1 MGESLTADDVARHR
15 PAFYFRAGIT
25 DMKTDAVPAIGMLLV
40 AVVALGAGPAG
51 AQLVDATLFKNI
63 TAGAGAFDD
72 NGPGDNESYAN
83 GPSNDPIPFG
93 AQVIAINLV
102 ATDGGAQSS
111 VHGQISYQVL
121 SSELTAKGFV
131 RHYSKATG
139 ELASAL
145 AGFDAV
151 MSFRFDA
158 SEQSEY
164 RIFGWVKS
172 DRDLSEPELI
182 ACQRNGIVLAGDTR
196 ATLYPLGLQQFEDV
210 RTIFPNEPVTIEC
223 GAVASGGAAPGP
235 GGGTKEVEGLLEW
248 RFEVRFSA
256 AGPGCADPSGDG
268 QTTAT
273 DSLSALHAS
282 IGLSDCDL
290 AVCDVNDSGSVS
302 ATDAL
307 GILTMAVGLP
317 FAWNC
322 PIDA

>member
-1 MGESLTADDVARHR
+1 
-15 PAFYFRAGIT
+15 
-25 DMKTDAVPAIGMLLV
+25 MKLDAVPVFGMLLLSLCAFV
-40 AVVALGAGPAG
+40 ADSAV
-51 AQLVDATLFKNI
+51 AQLVEPTLSKLI
-63 TAGAGAFDD
+63 TAGAGAIDGS
-72 NGPGDNESYAN
+72 GPGDSKNYTN
-83 GPSNDPIPFG
+83 GPSNDPIPLG
-93 AQVIAINLV
+93 AQVISINLV

-151 MSFRFDA
+151 VSYRFDA

-164 RIFGWVKS
+164 RIVGWLKS
-172 DRDLSEPELI
+172 DRDLSESELI
-182 ACQRNGIVLAGDTR
+182 ACQRNGVLLAGDTR
-196 ATLYPLGLQQFEDV
+196 ATTYPLGLQLFEEV
-210 RTIFPNEPVTIEC
+210 RTIFPNDPVTIEC

-235 GGGTKEVEGLLEW
+235 GGGTKEAEGLVEW

-268 QTTAT
+268 ETTAT
-273 DSLSALHAS
+273 DSLSALQAA
-282 IGLSDCDL
+282 IGLADCDL
-290 AVCDVNDSGSVS
+290 SVCDVNGSESLS

-317 FAWNC
+317 FAWDC